1 MNPVLVVRNI
11 GKAYR
16 SYRSEFQRIATWF
29 GASVAPSEETWVL
42 RNVSFSL
49 DEGECIGIVGHNG
62 AGKSTL
68 LKLIAGT
75 LRPSEGEIHVA
86 GEVAAILELGLG
98 FNAELSGRANAIH
111 ASGLMGRSQAVI
123 AETLEGIAEFSELG
137 DFFDRPLRTYS
148 SGMQARL
155 AFAVA
160 TAVRPKLLI
169 IDEALSVGDA
179 YFRHKSF
186 GRIRAFREA
195 GTSLLFVSHDRTS
208 VQAICDRALL
218 LDHGDLVKDGAPE
231 EVIDYYNAMLAEKE
245 RTTVRQEKLDG
256 GKVQTTSGTG
266 EVSIK
271 ELGLYDLEGR
281 PIKLANVGQDV
292 ELRIR
297 VVVRSPI
304 PRLVLG
310 YAIKDRL
317 GQYIYGTNTHHTKQ
331 AIDNLVAGDEH
342 VFRIRFPMNFGPGSY
357 SVSTALV
364 STDTHLVNN
373 YEWRELALLFHVSN
387 FDKPVFVGSAYVPPQ
402 IEIHAG

>member
-1 MNPVLVVRNI
+1 MKPVLVVRNI

-16 SYRSEFQRIATWF
+16 TYRSEFQRIATWF
-29 GASVAPSEETWVL
+29 GATIAPKEENFVL
-42 RNVSFSL
+42 RHVNFSL
-49 DEGECIGIVGHNG
+49 AEGECIGIIGHNG

-86 GEVAAILELGLG
+86 GDVAAILELGLG

-111 ASGLMGRSQAVI
+111 AAGLMGRSQSVI
-123 AETLEGIAEFSELG
+123 AQTLEDIAQFSELG

-160 TAVRPKLLI
+160 TAVRPKILI

-179 YFRHKSF
+179 YFQHRSF
-186 GRIRAFREA
+186 GRIREFREA
-195 GTSLLFVSHDRTS
+195 GTSLLFVSHDPTA
-208 VQAICDRALL
+208 VKAICDRALL

-231 EVIDYYNAMLAEKE
+231 EVIDYYNAMLAERE
-245 RTTVRQEKLDG
+245 RATVRQEKLLD

-266 EVSIK
+266 EASVK
-271 ELGLYDLEGR
+271 EVGLYDLEGR
-281 PIKLANVGQDV
+281 PIEVANVGQDV

-297 VVVRSPI
+297 VVVRLPI

-331 AIDNLVAGDEH
+331 AIEHLSAGDEH

-373 YEWRELALLFHVSN
+373 YEWRDLALLFHVSN
-387 FDKPVFVGSAYVPPQ
+387 LDKPVFIGSAYVPPQ
-402 IEIHAG
+402 IEIQAG